1 MRTPLKHKRWRSA
14 VVFAALFALLVAC
27 GEAPEQILSEFPAP
41 DGDYQLRLT
50 LIGARSARSPHRIK
64 LYLVPRGMAVGA
76 PVVSTEL
83 ANDGAPFS
91 GDQIGLTWVAQR
103 IVLMCLKPRGADHH
117 GMRVEL
123 SDPPRVEVVSKC

>member
-1 MRTPLKHKRWRSA
+1 MSTVRKQRRNLLA
-14 VVFAALFALLVAC
+14 VFVLLVAC
-27 GEAPEQILSEFPAP
+27 GDAPEQILSEFPAP

-50 LIGARSARSPHRIK
+50 LIAARSARSSHQVR
-64 LYLVPRGMAVGA
+64 LYLVPRGMALGA

-91 GDQIGLTWVAQR
+91 GDQIGLTWVAQHA
-103 IVLMCLKPRGADHH
+103 VLMCLKPHGTEHH